1 MSGPDPELSLEV
13 RARLLGA
20 LLRDAREHADRSQG
34 DCASALGMAESDY
47 ADFEIGDDSP
57 SLPQVELL
65 AYYLDVPV
73 AHFLGDAL
81 IVDQPGLR
89 AATPSPE
96 ITELRDRILAVRL
109 MQARVE
115 TQRTIAELSAATG
128 VPEAMLA
135 DFEAGEASIPVPVL
149 EPWCRALGL
158 RIEDLSEPGG
168 VIGAW
173 QTRMRQADLLQ
184 HLSPELREFVAR
196 PVNTPYLRL
205 AEKFSRLPTAELR
218 EIAATLLDI
227 TY

>member
-1 MSGPDPELSLEV
+1 MSAQDPELSLEV

-20 LLRDAREHADRSQG
+20 LLRDAREHADRTTAE
-34 DCASALGMAESDY
+34 CARALGLSEDEVVA
-47 ADFEIGDDSP
+47 FEAGEDSP

-115 TQRTIAELSAATG
+115 AQRTLAELSAATG
-128 VPEAMLA
+128 VPEDMLA
-135 DFEAGEASIPVPVL
+135 AFEAGEASIPVPVL
-149 EPWCRALGL
+149 EPWCRALTL

-173 QTRMRQADLLQ
+173 QMRMRQADLLQ
-184 HLSPELREFVAR
+184 HVPAELREFVAR
-196 PVNTPYLRL
+196 PVNAPYLRL
-205 AEKFSRLPTAELR
+205 AEKLSHLSTAELR

>member
-1 MSGPDPELSLEV
+1 MSASDPELSLEV

-20 LLRDAREHADRSQG
+20 LLRDAREHADRST
-34 DCASALGMAESDY
+34 DECAAVLGLDEADY
-47 ADFEIGDDSP
+47 VAFETGEDSP

-73 AHFLGDAL
+73 SHFLGDAL

-89 AATPSPE
+89 AATPGPE

-109 MQARVE
+109 MQARIE
-115 TQRTIAELSAATG
+115 TARSVAELSVAIG
-128 VPEAMLA
+128 IDEEMLA
-135 DFEAGEASIPVPVL
+135 GFEAGDAPIPVPVL
-149 EPWCRALGL
+149 EPWCRELNL

-184 HLSPELREFVAR
+184 HLPPELREFVAR
-196 PVNTPYLRL
+196 PVNAPYLRL
-205 AEKFSRLPTAELR
+205 AEKLSRLSTAELR

-227 TY
+227 TS

>member
-1 MSGPDPELSLEV
+1 MSAPDPELSLEV

-20 LLRDAREHADRSQG
+20 LLRDAREHADRSQA
-34 DCASALGMAESDY
+34 DCARVLALAED
-47 ADFEIGDDSP
+47 DFASFETGDDSP

-65 AYYLDVPV
+65 AYYFDVPV

-89 AATPSPE
+89 AATPAPE

-115 TQRTIAELSAATG
+115 TRLSVAELSAATG
-128 VPEAMLA
+128 VPEDMLSA
-135 DFEAGEASIPVPVL
+135 FEAGEASIPVPVL
-149 EPWCRALGL
+149 EPWCRALNL

-184 HLSPELREFVAR
+184 HLPTELREFVAR
-196 PVNTPYLRL
+196 PVNAPYMRL
-205 AEKFSRLPTAELR
+205 AEKLSRLPTAELR